1 MNLKFFLLLL
11 LITASGYGQS
21 LFHSP
26 YTQHWPSIF
35 TTEYEEID
43 RSISIGNEEIIII
56 SESATGK
63 EIKTYLIED
72 IEVNSDNITYQIKSR
87 DGNFPARL
95 VIPLQ
100 KEIRRMDLYQHSRK
114 LGEEVQTRFLIDY
127 YYE

>member
-1 MNLKFFLLLL
+1 MNLKIFFLLLF
-11 LITASGYGQS
+11 ISGTGFGQS

-26 YTQHWPSIF
+26 YTQHWPTLF

-43 RSISIGNEEIIII
+43 RSISIGNEEIVIV
-56 SESATGK
+56 SEIPTGK
-63 EIKTYLIED
+63 EIETYLIED
-72 IEVNSDNITYQIKSR
+72 IEVNSDNITYQCKSR
-87 DGNFPARL
+87 EGNYPARL

-100 KEIRRMDLYQHSRK
+100 KEIRRLDLYQFSRE